1 MGILGYQKYMSR
13 VVRKPV
19 LGVSDQIRH
28 KPGCTASEDSYDFET
43 SDLGSRG
50 IVLSV

>member
-1 MGILGYQKYMSR
+1 MSL

-19 LGVSDQIRH
+19 FRVSDQIRH
-28 KPGCTASEDSYDFET
+28 KPGSTATEDGLRLEIL
-43 SDLGSRG
+43 DLDSRG